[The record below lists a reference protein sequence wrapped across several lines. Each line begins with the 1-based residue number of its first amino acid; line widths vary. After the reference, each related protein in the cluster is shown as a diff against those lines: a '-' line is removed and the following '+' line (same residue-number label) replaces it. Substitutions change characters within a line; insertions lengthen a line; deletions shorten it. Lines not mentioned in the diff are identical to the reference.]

1 MKIVFSFKMKSSMH
15 TLSES
20 DAVVNSLMK
29 SVGVVKVH
37 TSESYLDKPIFF
49 NLYCYC

>member
-1 MKIVFSFKMKSSMH
+1 MH

-37 TSESYLDKPIFF
+37 TSESYLDKPIFLICTVIVK
-49 NLYCYC
+49 N